1 LRGRGLYGASKIAP
15 QFLVEVLAKEI
26 GHRGIGVN
34 SILPTAIEDA
44 GADGGGVKPEF
55 REFIKSFRTMQRV
68 GTPDDGANVADYL
81 AAIWRPS

>member
-1 LRGRGLYGASKIAP
+1 
-15 QFLVEVLAKEI
+15 
-26 GHRGIGVN
+26 VN